1 MTRYI
6 SNLLT
11 ASSVLLNV
19 ALGGDI
25 SQTFAARNWQRK
37 KDSKFNMVKIIDAFL
52 GRDYCAKQW
61 AYWKVRKW

>member
-11 ASSVLLNV
+11 ALSVLLNV

-37 KDSKFNMVKIIDAFL
+37 KDNKLNMASAIDTIM

-61 AYWKVRKW
+61 AFWKVRKW

>member
-6 SNLLT
+6 GNLST
-11 ASSVLLNV
+11 ALSVLLNV

-25 SQTFAARNWQRK
+25 CQTFAARNWQRK
-37 KDSKFNMVKIIDAFL
+37 KDNKFNIASIIDAFL

>member
-1 MTRYI
+1 MIPYF
-6 SNLLT
+6 SNLSVAL
-11 ASSVLLNV
+11 SVLLNV

-37 KDSKFNMVKIIDAFL
+37 KDNKFNMVKIIDTFL